1 MEIKQDG
8 AGPEFVEAPFIEGEV
23 VRVTYLHK
31 VAFDDGVGGPSLRI
45 QIRYE
50 GGTLLP
56 GPEIP
61 VRLLPDVAKAAL
73 MLLDRPKD

>member
-8 AGPEFVEAPFIEGEV
+8 AGHEFVEAPFIEGEV

-50 GGTLLP
+50 GAPFFLGQRSP
-56 GPEIP
+56 
-61 VRLLPDVAKAAL
+61 
-73 MLLDRPKD
+73 